1 MQKKTTTT
9 TNNKT
14 VNNEYQTHV
23 AKIMA
28 CKFRHKKIFFDTCHA
43 TKMVAAWNNLYEVL
57 P

>member
-1 MQKKTTTT
+1 MQKKKTT